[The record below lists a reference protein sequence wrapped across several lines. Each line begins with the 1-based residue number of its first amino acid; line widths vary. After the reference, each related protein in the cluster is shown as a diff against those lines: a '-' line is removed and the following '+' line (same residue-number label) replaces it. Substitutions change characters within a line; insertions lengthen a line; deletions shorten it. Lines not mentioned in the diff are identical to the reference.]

1 MTVGEFEKAVIFMR
15 KRTQTHVKQV
25 YRRFLY
31 SFFAVL
37 VLPIVIF
44 FFLFLRDYY
53 QIYQNMAL
61 EQAQYALDGAAN
73 ELARELDSLWAIA
86 AYNNEQA
93 HMQDY
98 NMKGDYTASDV
109 KSSLAAERITHSII
123 GDVFYYTQAIPSRV
137 YSYNGTC
144 SWDFFVGNYLGEENV
159 EGLQELL
166 GQRGSK
172 GWHLWNQKLY
182 YVITIEP
189 GKVWMFSIS
198 SNSLQNILNANPESG
213 STILLDGQEQLL
225 YPIDASEQDVK
236 TKNGHSSVKI
246 TSTSS
251 GDSFTLVRTMDKD
264 KLFADVYQWRLYFL
278 LTIALVLVLGTAT
291 VFWLASYNERPV
303 KELQDYIKEK
313 NKNIPEHVEGF
324 EAFRFAMQ
332 DMESQAIVEEKKRK
346 QNNLLLQLLHGGES
360 VQEKLTKQ
368 GLFLNTQVYCVL
380 VAMADNNAATEKSRI
395 ELYLKTEIS
404 SVYEVHRVNIE
415 QEEQAIFIVGMKQAQ
430 TEAFSS
436 ELLKMIDFFQQNMEQ
451 KLLIYMGEFCHN
463 VEDVQ
468 QSYLSILMRE
478 NDMEQHWDE
487 KLILCSRDRAK
498 GAKHVYPNQE
508 LNALYKALEEAD
520 MNRVHAL
527 TDGLIGIMESH
538 EDSRF
543 LYLSI
548 YHDVVNA
555 YYRAQSKLI
564 LNLEAAFLEA
574 EQLEIMDQSDAISV
588 IQNLESHYQACIE
601 KKNDKG
607 DSNQMG
613 EVIAYIEENKTSP
626 DLTVSALADNF
637 GMSISNLSHRFRA
650 YTGEK
655 ISDYITEKRFEYAVE
670 LLLTTD
676 YKIMDVAEMLGYTQ
690 TGSFIRKFKQYYG
703 VTPAEY
709 RTRNKI
715 QS

>member
-1 MTVGEFEKAVIFMR
+1 MR

-61 EQAQYALDGAAN
+61 EQAQYALNGVAG
-73 ELARELDSLWAIA
+73 ELDRELESLWAIA
-86 AYNNEQA
+86 AYNNEQT

-98 NMKGDYTASDV
+98 NMKGDYTAGDV
-109 KSSLAAERITHSII
+109 KSSLAAERITHPILS
-123 GDVFYYTQAIPSRV
+123 DVFYYTQAIPSRV

-144 SWDFFVGNYLGEENV
+144 SWDFFIGNYIGEEN
-159 EGLQELL
+159 EEQILEILKL
-166 GQRGSK
+166 RGSK
-172 GWHLWNQKLY
+172 GWYLWGQKLY
-182 YVITIEP
+182 YVVTIEP
-189 GKVWMFSIS
+189 GKVWLFSIS
-198 SNSLQNILNANPESG
+198 STSLQNILNANPESG
-213 STILLDGQEQLL
+213 STVLLDSQQQQIFPTGAGEEDLQTKSNHSVVE
-225 YPIDASEQDVK
+225 ITSVSSDASF
-236 TKNGHSSVKI
+236 S
-246 TSTSS
+246 
-251 GDSFTLVRTMDKD
+251 LVRTMDKG
-264 KLFADVYQWRLYFL
+264 KLFAEVYQWRVYFL
-278 LTIALVLVLGTAT
+278 LTIALVLFVGTA
-291 VFWLASYNERPV
+291 VSFWLASYNERPV
-303 KELQDYIKEK
+303 KELQDYCKEK

-332 DMESQAIVEEKKRK
+332 DMESKAVMEEEKRK

-360 VQEKLTKQ
+360 VHEKLTQ
-368 GLFLNTQVYCVL
+368 RGLFLNAQVYCVL
-380 VAMADNNAATEKSRI
+380 VVLADRNAETEKSRI

-404 SVYEVHRVNIE
+404 PVYEAYRVNIE
-415 QEEQAIFIVGMKQAQ
+415 QEEQMIFIVGMKHPQ
-430 TEAFSS
+430 TEALSS
-436 ELLKMIDFFQQNMEQ
+436 TLLKMIDFFQQNLNQ
-451 KLLIYMGEFCHN
+451 KLLIYMGEFCDS
-463 VEDVQ
+463 VADIQ
-468 QSYLSILMRE
+468 RSYLSILTRE
-478 NDMEQHWDE
+478 NDIEQDWGK
-487 KLILCSRDRAK
+487 KLILCSRSSK
-498 GAKHVYPNQE
+498 GTKHVYPNQE
-508 LNALYKALEEAD
+508 LDALYKALEEAD
-520 MNRVHAL
+520 MNRVHAM
-527 TDGLIGIMESH
+527 TEGLISIMESH

-588 IQNLESHYQACIE
+588 IQNLEFHYRACIE

-607 DSNQMG
+607 DSNQMS

-709 RTRNKI
+709 RAKNKI